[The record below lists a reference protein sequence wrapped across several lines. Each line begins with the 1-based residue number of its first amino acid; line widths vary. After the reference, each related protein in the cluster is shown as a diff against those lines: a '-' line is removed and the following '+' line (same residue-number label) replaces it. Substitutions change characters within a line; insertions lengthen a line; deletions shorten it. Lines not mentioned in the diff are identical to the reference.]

1 MRNILC
7 YLFVPVCLG
16 FLSSLMLAEE
26 AKSQSQPI
34 ENDSSRLDAS
44 FYTSVKP
51 IVQNQ
56 INLATRIERA
66 LTGVDANQVRAVR
79 GQVLINATNIERM
92 LRREYPEYGSVCH
105 SQNSLTGNP
114 QSQIYCS
121 VYAASREMLNLA
133 PILDRIL
140 SRRGES
146 AIVRRLPLVSGEHHS
161 DPVLS
166 LAPMQRPQL
175 GQRAIP
181 FITNEPNLHLSH
193 SNVIG
198 RRTKTAIANYTP
210 PLKPAIAPPDDGMKI
225 LAIAQQH
232 INQAKALFPNPERFH
247 DPRETNRILDQFAF
261 GLDPQEEQAYAKIL
275 QQPNTGIFRVLPATA
290 YQRPQNVLQNRLQPS
305 VRDRHPFPVIGQTRQ
320 NFTPT
325 LPLKLVNPHT
335 NPEQTHL
342 QIIPQGLDYSFMV
355 DLGNIPIEKLDPQ
368 LQNIPTPIREAF
380 LTYQPPQ
387 LFSQIQTERRR
398 ILSRKNPNPI
408 FQPSL
413 PANLE
418 RTYLVRIIQY
428 QLPREIT
435 ENIFLTPQ
443 QRLHID
449 SILKNTQ
456 ASDTILALRPVRQR
470 RDGSYTVIW
479 RVLHQMPDPVI
490 QDLETYLR
498 Y

>member
-7 YLFVPVCLG
+7 YLFVPVGLG
-16 FLSSLMLAEE
+16 FLSNLMLVEE
-26 AKSQSQPI
+26 ARSQSKPI
-34 ENDSSRLDAS
+34 QNDSSRLDAS

-66 LTGVDANQVRAVR
+66 FTGVDANQVRAVR
-79 GQVLINATNIERM
+79 GQVLINATNIETM
-92 LRREYPEYGSVCH
+92 LRREYPEYRRVCT

-146 AIVRRLPLVSGEHHS
+146 AIVRRLPLVSGERHS

-166 LAPMQRPQL
+166 LAPVQRPQL
-175 GQRAIP
+175 GKQATP
-181 FITNEPNLHLSH
+181 FITHEPNLRPSH
-193 SNVIG
+193 PNLIG

-210 PLKPAIAPPDDGMKI
+210 PLQPAIAPPEDGIKI
-225 LAIAQQH
+225 LAIAEQH
-232 INQAKALFPNPERFH
+232 INQAKALFPTQKQFH
-247 DPRETNRILDQFAF
+247 DPRETNRLLDQFAY
-261 GLDPQEEQAYAKIL
+261 GLDPQEAQTYAKIL
-275 QQPNTGIFRVLPATA
+275 QQPNTGIFRVLPITA
-290 YQRPQNVLQNRLQPS
+290 YQRPRNVLQNRLQPS
-305 VRDRHPFPVIGQTRQ
+305 AVYPFPLIGQTRK

-325 LPLKLVNPHT
+325 LPLKLVNPKL
-335 NPEQTHL
+335 NPDQTHFQL
-342 QIIPQGLDYSFMV
+342 IPQGLDYSFMA

-368 LQNIPTPIREAF
+368 LQNIPAPIREAF

-387 LFSQIQTERRR
+387 QFSQIQAEQRR
-398 ILSRKNPNPI
+398 ILAHKNPNPT
-408 FQPSL
+408 FHPTL
-413 PANLE
+413 PAHLE
-418 RTYLVRIIQY
+418 RTYLLRTIQY

-435 ENIFLTPQ
+435 ENTFLISQ

-449 SILKNTQ
+449 TILKQTQ
-456 ASDTILALRPVRQR
+456 SSDTILAFRPVRQR

-479 RVLHQMPDPVI
+479 RVLNQMPDPVI
-490 QDLETYLR
+490 QDLEAYLR